1 MELIVVLPSQK
12 HVRMSVE
19 RRLRWFV
26 YIKLRLI
33 IHFYFLLA
41 ELPWWIYWC
50 KLLQLIESTLEVMWF
65 KWWMIEVTI
74 FFTTNL
80 QHRLVRI
87 FFKKKGWKILLRNT
101 KKMILTCVGFL
112 CLNLI
117 VSNQIFTHSKI
128 RSFVLIFKL
137 LSQNQNNLIWIV
149 SRICIEIGG
158 YETSATWTLTAHYHL
173 QIFQLDL

>member
-1 MELIVVLPSQK
+1 MICLYKVALNNFLILFVGRTPMMDLLVQITSAHRINPGGHVIQVMNDRSDDFLYYKPSTPIGK
-12 HVRMSVE
+12 N
-19 RRLRWFV
+19 F
-26 YIKLRLI
+26 
-33 IHFYFLLA
+33 FL
-41 ELPWWIYWC
+41 
-50 KLLQLIESTLEVMWF
+50 
-65 KWWMIEVTI
+65 
-74 FFTTNL
+74 
-80 QHRLVRI
+80 
-87 FFKKKGWKILLRNT
+87 KKGWKILLRNT

-158 YETSATWTLTAHYHL
+158 YETPDLNFNSTLSLTN
-173 QIFQLDL
+173 IST